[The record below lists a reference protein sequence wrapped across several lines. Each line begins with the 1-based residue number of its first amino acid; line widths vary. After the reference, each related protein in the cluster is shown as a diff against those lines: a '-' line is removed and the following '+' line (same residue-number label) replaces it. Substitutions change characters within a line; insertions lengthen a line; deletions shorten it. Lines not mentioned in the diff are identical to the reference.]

1 MISHQKSCLKNES
14 VQDNI
19 CSKCGS
25 SFTLKRNLIRHENRE
40 SCKRKLVEDINYGSN
55 DTDHIS
61 RAKKLNTDL
70 NEQINSTQAECEV
83 DQSIT
88 TPIIYDEPTQ
98 ISNYDCTYC
107 KTRFKSKKS
116 LNVHDKACSFKPV
129 PGESNFKLRVLNDK
143 DTKKLKHNLCLNPPE
158 IGINICKTVCT

>member
-1 MISHQKSCLKNES
+1 METNDNFVCRKCDRHFVSEYTLERHNLRFHTKLKCTNCSRTFSSKKSLISHQKSCLKNES

-98 ISNYDCTYC
+98 I
-107 KTRFKSKKS
+107 
-116 LNVHDKACSFKPV
+116 
-129 PGESNFKLRVLNDK
+129 
-143 DTKKLKHNLCLNPPE
+143 
-158 IGINICKTVCT
+158 